1 MVEPVRFELT
11 VDLDAVA
18 GDPADELGRIL
29 RYWGG
34 ATTQLDLTSEAAMAV
49 MDSAYT
55 PVGEWR
61 LVASPDRP
69 QP

>member
-1 MVEPVRFELT
+1 MRFVLD

-34 ATTQLDLTSEAAMAV
+34 AAKQLDLTTPAEQPL

-55 PVGEWR
+55 RVGTWR
-61 LVASPDRP
+61 LSP
-69 QP
+69 